1 MRVIVPCAGRSSR
14 YPGQP
19 PKWMLP
25 AHDGVPMLRLAVAGL
40 EIGLDQIIVTIL
52 REHEERFAA
61 TAGIRAAFNHPIQV
75 VVLEEPTRNQPETV
89 AETIRR
95 ASVRGPFLVK
105 DSDNCFTLHDVEASH
120 NYVCVESLNNFD
132 EINPR
137 NKSYARVDHNDTITA
152 FREKSVISDL
162 FSVGGYFFLSADEY
176 MDYFGRLERNL
187 NEWHSEMYLSDVIS
201 AMILDAIPARVRR
214 VSGYQDWGTIRE
226 WRAALAR
233 RRAYFVLL
241 DGFVF
246 AQGSKFFTP
255 RFTEAPA
262 NPQAVASLRA
272 VANEGHTIIY
282 LSIRPASLAA
292 ETEAQMIAAE
302 LPPGPVVYDCP
313 LAKWRLVTAPH
324 GWFPFGTG
332 EALEIDPDAPD
343 VGDKMGR

>member
-25 AHDGVPMLRLAVAGL
+25 AHDGVPMLCLAIAGL
-40 EIGLDQIIVTIL
+40 EIGLDQIIITIL

-61 TAGIRAAFNHPIQV
+61 TAGIRAALGHPVEV

-95 ASVRGPFLVK
+95 ASVRGGFLVK
-105 DSDNCFTLHDVEASH
+105 DSDNCFALSNIKASH

-132 EINPR
+132 DVNPR
-137 NKSYARVDHNDTITA
+137 NKSYAQVDHNDMITA

-162 FSVGGYFFLSADEY
+162 FSVGGYFFSDTEEY
-176 MDYFGRLERNL
+176 LEYFGRLERNL

-201 AMILDAIPARVRR
+201 AMTLDGIPARVRR

-246 AQGSKFFTP
+246 ARGSRFFTP
-255 RFTEAPA
+255 RFGEAPA

-272 VANEGHTIIY
+272 VADEGHTIIY
-282 LSIRPASLAA
+282 LSIRPRSLAA
-292 ETEAQMIAAE
+292 ETEAQMMAAE

-313 LAKWRLVTAPH
+313 LARWRLVTAPH
-324 GWFPFGTG
+324 GSLPFGTG
-332 EALEIDPDAPD
+332 EALELDPDDPD
-343 VGDKMGR
+343 VADKLGR

>member
-1 MRVIVPCAGRSSR
+1 
-14 YPGQP
+14 
-19 PKWMLP
+19 
-25 AHDGVPMLRLAVAGL
+25 
-40 EIGLDQIIVTIL
+40 
-52 REHEERFAA
+52 
-61 TAGIRAAFNHPIQV
+61 
-75 VVLEEPTRNQPETV
+75 
-89 AETIRR
+89 
-95 ASVRGPFLVK
+95 
-105 DSDNCFTLHDVEASH
+105 
-120 NYVCVESLNNFD
+120 
-132 EINPR
+132 
-137 NKSYARVDHNDTITA
+137 
-152 FREKSVISDL
+152 
-162 FSVGGYFFLSADEY
+162 
-176 MDYFGRLERNL
+176 
-187 NEWHSEMYLSDVIS
+187 
-201 AMILDAIPARVRR
+201 
-214 VSGYQDWGTIRE
+214 
-226 WRAALAR
+226 LAR

-343 VGDKMGR
+343 VGKKMGR